1 LRLLG
6 GKAQVKHFTE
16 SHRSPG
22 KAKNNFEGSIFE
34 MKSKLF
40 YIVSMV
46 LIAAMLGACAGNAAA
61 QVQTPTVTATS
72 SPPTSGQPANP
83 RTLTVS
89 GTGVAYLTPDIA
101 YVSIGVHTENTDAAT
116 AVSANNTN
124 SQKVIDALKNYGIA
138 DKDIQTTNFSI
149 YPQQQV
155 DNQGKPTGQIN
166 YVVDNTVYVTV
177 RDLSKI
183 GNLLDTVV
191 KAGANSI
198 NSIQFD
204 VTDRTKALSD
214 ARQAAI
220 ADAKAQA
227 QEVASAAG
235 VTLGAVQS
243 IDVTGGSTPPVPVFQ
258 AKGAGPMVASAANVP
273 VNPGQLTVT
282 ISVNVVYQIQ

>member
-1 LRLLG
+1 
-6 GKAQVKHFTE
+6 
-16 SHRSPG
+16 
-22 KAKNNFEGSIFE
+22 

-40 YIVSMV
+40 YIVSML
-46 LIAAMLGACAGNAAA
+46 LIAALLGACAGSAAA
-61 QVQTPTVTATS
+61 QGQTPTVAATS
-72 SPPTSGQPANP
+72 SPVSDQSANP

-89 GTGVAYLTPDIA
+89 GTGTAYLTPDIA
-101 YVSIGVHTENTDAAT
+101 YINIGVHTENKDAAV
-116 AVSANNTN
+116 AVSSNNTN
-124 SQKVIDALKNYGIA
+124 SQKVIDALKKFGIA

-149 YPQQQV
+149 YPQQQF
-155 DNQGKPTGQIN
+155 DNQGKPTGEIN

-191 KAGANSI
+191 QAGANSI

-227 QEVASAAG
+227 QEVAKAAG
-235 VTLGAVQS
+235 VTLGVVQS
-243 IDVTGGSTPPVPVFQ
+243 IDVTGSTPPVPVYQ
-258 AKGAGPMVASAANVP
+258 AKAGGAMVEAAPSVP

-282 ISVNVVYQIQ
+282 INVNVVYQIQ

>member
-1 LRLLG
+1 
-6 GKAQVKHFTE
+6 
-16 SHRSPG
+16 
-22 KAKNNFEGSIFE
+22 

-40 YIVSMV
+40 YVISML
-46 LIAAMLGACAGNAAA
+46 LIAALLGACAGSAAA
-61 QVQTPTVTATS
+61 QGQTPTAAATS
-72 SPPTSGQPANP
+72 APTSDQSANP

-101 YVSIGVHTENTDAAT
+101 YVNIGVHTENNDAAM
-116 AVSANNTN
+116 AVSSNNTN
-124 SQKVIDALKNYGIA
+124 SQKVIDALKKFGIA

-149 YPQQQV
+149 YPQQQF
-155 DNQGKPTGQIN
+155 DNQGKSTGVIN

-183 GNLLDTVV
+183 GNLLDSVV
-191 KAGANSI
+191 QAGANSI

-235 VTLGAVQS
+235 VILGVVQS
-243 IDVTGGSTPPVPVFQ
+243 IDITGGSTPPMPVYS
-258 AKGAGPMVASAANVP
+258 AKAGGAMLDAAASVP

-282 ISVNVVYQIQ
+282 INVNVVYQIQ

>member
-1 LRLLG
+1 MK
-6 GKAQVKHFTE
+6 GKF
-16 SHRSPG
+16 
-22 KAKNNFEGSIFE
+22 
-34 MKSKLF
+34 F
-40 YIVSMV
+40 YVVSMF
-46 LIAAMLGACAGNAAA
+46 LIAAMLSACAGNAAA

-72 SPPTSGQPANP
+72 SPTSAQSANP

-101 YVSIGVHTENTDAAT
+101 YISIGAHTENSDAAT
-116 AVSANNTN
+116 AVSSNNTN
-124 SQKVIDALKNYGIA
+124 SQKVIDALKKFGIA

-149 YPQQQV
+149 YPQQQF
-155 DNQGKPTGQIN
+155 DNQGKATGEIN
-166 YVVDNTVYVTV
+166 YVVDNTVFVTV

-183 GNLLDTVV
+183 GNLLDNVV
-191 KAGANSI
+191 QAGANSI

-204 VTDRTKALSD
+204 VTDRTKALAD

-220 ADAKAQA
+220 NDAKAQA

-243 IDVTGGSTPPVPVFQ
+243 IDLTGGSTPPLPFYQ
-258 AKGAGPMVASAANVP
+258 AKAAGPVAEAAASVP

-282 ISVNVVYQIQ
+282 INVNVVYQIQ

>member
-1 LRLLG
+1 
-6 GKAQVKHFTE
+6 
-16 SHRSPG
+16 
-22 KAKNNFEGSIFE
+22 
-34 MKSKLF
+34 MKSKFF
-40 YIVSMV
+40 YIVSML
-46 LIAAMLGACAGNAAA
+46 LIAAVLSACAGTAAA
-61 QVQTPTVTATS
+61 QGQTPTAAATS
-72 SPPTSGQPANP
+72 APASDQSANP

-89 GTGVAYLTPDIA
+89 GTGTAYLTPDIA
-101 YVSIGVHTENTDAAT
+101 YVNIGVHTENKDAAL
-116 AVSANNTN
+116 AVSGNNTN
-124 SQKVIDALKNYGIA
+124 SQKVIDALKKFGIA

-149 YPQQQV
+149 YPQQQF
-155 DNQGKPTGQIN
+155 DNQGKPTGEIN

-191 KAGANSI
+191 QAGANSI

-220 ADAKAQA
+220 ADAKSQA
-227 QEVASAAG
+227 QEVARAAG

-243 IDVTGGSTPPVPVFQ
+243 IDVTGGSTPPVPVYQ
-258 AKGAGPMVASAANVP
+258 AKGAGAMVEAAPSVP

-282 ISVNVVYQIQ
+282 LNINVVYQIQ

>member
-1 LRLLG
+1 M
-6 GKAQVKHFTE
+6 
-16 SHRSPG
+16 
-22 KAKNNFEGSIFE
+22 KNKF
-34 MKSKLF
+34 F
-40 YIVSMV
+40 YVVSMV
-46 LIAAMLGACAGNAAA
+46 LIAAVLSACAGNAMA
-61 QVQTPTVTATS
+61 QVQTPTATPANTPAADQS
-72 SPPTSGQPANP
+72 ANP

-101 YVSIGVHTENTDAAT
+101 YVNIGVHTENKDAAT
-116 AVSANNTN
+116 AVSSNNTN
-124 SQKVIDALKNYGIA
+124 SQKVIDALKKSGVA

-149 YPQQQV
+149 YPQQQF
-155 DNQGKPTGQIN
+155 DNQGKPTGEIN

-191 KAGANSI
+191 QAGANSI

-220 ADAKAQA
+220 SDAKAQA
-227 QEVASAAG
+227 QEVAKAAG
-235 VTLGAVQS
+235 VTLGVVQS
-243 IDVTGGSTPPVPVFQ
+243 IDVTGGSTPPVPVYQ
-258 AKGAGPMVASAANVP
+258 AKAAGALVESAPSVP

>member
-1 LRLLG
+1 
-6 GKAQVKHFTE
+6 
-16 SHRSPG
+16 
-22 KAKNNFEGSIFE
+22 

-40 YIVSMV
+40 YIVSML
-46 LIAAMLGACAGNAAA
+46 LIAALLGACAGSAAA
-61 QVQTPTVTATS
+61 QGQAPTVAATS
-72 SPPTSGQPANP
+72 SPVSDQSANP

-89 GTGVAYLTPDIA
+89 GTGTAYLTPDIA
-101 YVSIGVHTENTDAAT
+101 YINIGVHTENKDAAV
-116 AVSANNTN
+116 AVSSNNTN
-124 SQKVIDALKNYGIA
+124 SQKVIDALKKFGIA

-149 YPQQQV
+149 YPQQQF
-155 DNQGKPTGQIN
+155 DNQGKPTGEIN

-191 KAGANSI
+191 QAGANSI

-227 QEVASAAG
+227 QEVAKAAG
-235 VTLGAVQS
+235 VTLGVVQS
-243 IDVTGGSTPPVPVFQ
+243 IDVTGSTPPVPVYQ
-258 AKGAGPMVASAANVP
+258 AKAGGAMVEAAPSVP

-282 ISVNVVYQIQ
+282 INVNVVYQIQ

>member
-1 LRLLG
+1 M
-6 GKAQVKHFTE
+6 
-16 SHRSPG
+16 
-22 KAKNNFEGSIFE
+22 KN
-34 MKSKLF
+34 KLF
-40 YIVSMV
+40 YVVSMV
-46 LIAAMLGACAGNAAA
+46 LIAVVLSACAGNAAA

-72 SPPTSGQPANP
+72 SPPTGQSANP

-191 KAGANSI
+191 QAGANSI

-235 VTLGAVQS
+235 VTLGSVQS
-243 IDVTGGSTPPVPVFQ
+243 IDVTGGSTPPVPVYQ
-258 AKGAGPMVASAANVP
+258 AKGAGPMVESAASVP